1 MDFTVHSEFPA
12 HLKTAW
18 NELLDHSI
26 CHAPFLRYEY
36 LEQWWQTRGGGEWPS
51 TAQLVIITAS
61 QGGKLIGVA
70 PLFHTRHQEYP
81 ALLFLGSI
89 EISDFL
95 SFIVSPQEL
104 AAFTSG
110 VLDTISSSDQIP
122 HWQVLDLYNNL
133 DSNGLAG
140 VLKEEAKKS
149 SWSFQNEQTDH
160 SPFIPL
166 PGDWELYLAALDKKQ
181 RHEIRRK
188 MRRLQEA
195 EVPSRWYVV
204 EDPATLETEIDAF
217 ITLMAHDPQKQTFLT
232 EPMKIAMAKTI
243 RTSFQ
248 VGYLQ
253 LSFLEIGGK
262 KAATYLIFDYQ
273 NSLWVY
279 NSGMDPEFYPYSA
292 GWVLLG
298 YLLQWANENKR
309 STFDFMRGN
318 EDYKY
323 RFGAIDRFVNRIRL
337 ARK

>member
-1 MDFTVHSEFPA
+1 MDMTVYSEFPS

-18 NELLDHSI
+18 NELLNQSI
-26 CHAPFLRYEY
+26 CNVPFLRYEY

-51 TAQLVIITAS
+51 TAKLTIITAS
-61 QGGKLIGVA
+61 QAGQLIGIA
-70 PLFHTRHQEYP
+70 PLFHTRHQDKS

-95 SFIVSPQEL
+95 SFIVRPQDL
-104 AAFTSG
+104 ALFTSG
-110 VLDTISSSDQIP
+110 VLEMVSNSDQIP
-122 HWQVLDLYNNL
+122 QWQVLDLYNNL
-133 DSNGLAG
+133 ESSGLAT
-140 VLKEEAKKS
+140 VLEDEAKKRG
-149 SWSFQNEQTDH
+149 WTFQNEQTDH
-160 SPFIPL
+160 SPLIPL

-195 EVPSRWYVV
+195 EVPSRWYIVD
-204 EDPATLETEIDAF
+204 DPATLETDIEAF
-217 ITLMAHDPQKQTFLT
+217 ISLMAHDPQKQAFLT
-232 EPMKIAMAKTI
+232 EPMKDAMAKTI
-243 RTSFQ
+243 RTAYQ
-248 VGYLQ
+248 AGYLQ
-253 LSFLEIGGK
+253 LSFLEIDGK
-262 KAATYLIFDYQ
+262 KAATYLNFDYQ

-323 RFGAIDRFVNRIRL
+323 RFGATDRFVTRIRL
-337 ARK
+337 TRA

>member
-1 MDFTVHSEFPA
+1 MNFTVHSEFPS
-12 HLKTAW
+12 HLKSGW
-18 NELLDHSI
+18 NELLNQSI
-26 CHAPFLRYEY
+26 CNVPFLRYEY

-51 TAQLVIITAS
+51 TAQLAIITAS
-61 QGGKLIGVA
+61 QDDQLIGVA
-70 PLFHTRHQEYP
+70 PLFHTHHQENA

-95 SFIVSPQEL
+95 GFVVSAQEL
-104 AAFTSG
+104 KAFASG
-110 VLDTISSSDQIP
+110 VLDTVSNSDQIP

-133 DSNGLAG
+133 ESSGLAG
-140 VLKEEAKKS
+140 VLEEESKKR

-160 SPFIPL
+160 SPLIPL
-166 PGDWELYLAALDKKQ
+166 PGDWELYLTALDKKQ

-195 EVPSRWYVV
+195 EVPSRWYIV
-204 EDPATLETEIDAF
+204 EDPATLETEIEAF
-217 ITLMAHDPQKQTFLT
+217 ITLMAHDPQKQAFLT
-232 EPMKIAMAKTI
+232 EPMKDAMTKTI
-243 RTSFQ
+243 RTAYQ
-248 VGYLQ
+248 AGYLQ
-253 LSFLEIGGK
+253 LSFLEIDGK
-262 KAATYLIFDYQ
+262 KAATYLNFDYQ

-323 RFGAIDRFVNRIRL
+323 RFGALDRFVNRIRL

>member
-1 MDFTVHSEFPA
+1 MDFTVHREFPA
-12 HLKTAW
+12 HLKSAW
-18 NELLDHSI
+18 NELLNQSI
-26 CHAPFLRYEY
+26 CNAPFLRYEY

-51 TAQLVIITAS
+51 AAQLTIITAS
-61 QGGKLIGVA
+61 QAGQLIGVA
-70 PLFHTRHQEYP
+70 PLFHTRHQDKS

-95 SFIVSPQEL
+95 SFIVRPQDM
-104 AAFTSG
+104 APFTSG
-110 VLDTISSSDQIP
+110 VLETVSNSDQIP
-122 HWQVLDLYNNL
+122 QWQVLDLYNNL
-133 DSNGLAG
+133 ESSGLAS
-140 VLKEEAKKS
+140 VLEEETKKRG
-149 SWSFQNEQTDH
+149 WTFQNEQTDH
-160 SPFIPL
+160 SPLIPL

-195 EVPSRWYVV
+195 EVPSRWYIVD
-204 EDPATLETEIDAF
+204 DPAALETEIDAF
-217 ITLMAHDPQKQTFLT
+217 ITLMAHDPQKQAFLT
-232 EPMKIAMAKTI
+232 EPMKDAMAKTI
-243 RTSFQ
+243 RTAYQ
-248 VGYLQ
+248 AGYLQ
-253 LSFLEIGGK
+253 LSFLEIDGK
-262 KAATYLIFDYQ
+262 KAATYLNFDYQ

-323 RFGAIDRFVNRIRL
+323 RFGATDRFVTRIRIE
-337 ARK
+337 RV